1 MGTSFKNQSQP
12 SWIAQC
18 FAAVKVILIYGA
30 CLATLNVLSGCQPIP
45 VKPKADST
53 ALSWDISGKIAIRAG
68 NESTTAR
75 VKWHQSGAHFK
86 LLLLDPLGR
95 TQVKLEQQQNQAHLW
110 LKDHGEYIALKADNL
125 LYQHTGWHLPV
136 DQMPMWIQGIPT
148 PGAKLELD
156 ELQQLRSLHY
166 EQWQIDY
173 LAYSQQQGRMLP
185 KKLRITGPDTQ
196 IRLAISE
203 WTFHD

>member
-1 MGTSFKNQSQP
+1 M
-12 SWIAQC
+12 
-18 FAAVKVILIYGA
+18 
-30 CLATLNVLSGCQPIP
+30 
-45 VKPKADST
+45 KPKADST